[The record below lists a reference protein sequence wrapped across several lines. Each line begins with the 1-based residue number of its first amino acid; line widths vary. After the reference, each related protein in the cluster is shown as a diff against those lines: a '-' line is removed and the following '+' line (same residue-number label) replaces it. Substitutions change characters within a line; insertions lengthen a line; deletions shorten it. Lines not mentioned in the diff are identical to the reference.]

1 MKSLINLK
9 YIVFLFITLLTISCS
24 RADEDEDVL
33 SQEDISNI
41 ILNVKDDATGITTT
55 YNYTVN
61 SSTNPEIKLADG
73 KTYTVNTVFLNG
85 NEDETESIKEAK
97 DEHFILF
104 DFQNSNIHLERTDD
118 ESSTR
123 SDGNKVGLS
132 TKWTV
137 IKATNGTNP
146 QLVLTVIHDAVSVNE
161 AQNGS
166 EFGSVVG
173 GETDAMATYGISN

>member
-1 MKSLINLK
+1 MKSVLNLK
-9 YIVFLFITLLTISCS
+9 YIVLLLIATFTLSCS

-41 ILNVKDDATGITTT
+41 ILNVKDDTTGITTT

-61 SSTNPEIKLADG
+61 STTNPDIKLTDG
-73 KTYTVNTVFLNG
+73 KTYTVNAVFLNG

-104 DFQNSNIHLERTDD
+104 DFQNSNIDLERLDD

-123 SDGNKVGLS
+123 SDGNKVGLA
-132 TKWTV
+132 TKWNV
-137 IKATNGTNP
+137 IKAKNGNNP
-146 QLVLTVIHDAVSVNE
+146 QLVLTVIHDPVSVSE